1 MVNFEGL
8 KRGRA
13 VLWTFGVAI
22 LVFLVAHPSLG
33 DDLPI
38 VLSNQNIGMSG
49 AEIEASQASTPPTP
63 TPTPTPTSEF
73 VSAEGPVPPSK
84 SKASDSTPENAPVA
98 SKVSPPVV
106 ASHPDSISDYSDC
119 VEKAIRGGADYT
131 ASTGVC
137 RALFP
142 ASSD

>member
-8 KRGRA
+8 KRGRS
-13 VLWTFGVAI
+13 VFWIVGVGILIFGAP
-22 LVFLVAHPSLG
+22 HPSLG

-49 AEIEASQASTPPTP
+49 AEIEASQAPAPPAP
-63 TPTPTPTSEF
+63 SPTSEF
-73 VSAEGPVPPSK
+73 VSAEGPVPASK
-84 SKASDSTPENAPVA
+84 PKTSDSTPGNAPVA
-98 SKVSPPVV
+98 PVAPKAAPPVV
-106 ASHPDSISDYSDC
+106 SSHSDPVSDYSDC
-119 VEKAIRGGADYT
+119 VEKAIRGGADYS

-142 ASSD
+142 ASAD